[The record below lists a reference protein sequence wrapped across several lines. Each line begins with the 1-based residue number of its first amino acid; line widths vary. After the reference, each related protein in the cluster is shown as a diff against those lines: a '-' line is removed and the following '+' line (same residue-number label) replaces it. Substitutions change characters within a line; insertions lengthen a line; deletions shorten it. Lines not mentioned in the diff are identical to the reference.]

1 MDFEGKDYFFAIRD
15 EFKEDF
21 PLPIYLCCGES
32 FDVTTYSK
40 QELGDFED
48 SHLQPSICI

>member
-1 MDFEGKDYFFAIRD
+1 MEDGKDYFFAIRD

-32 FDVTTYSK
+32 FDLTTYSK
-40 QELGDFED
+40 KELGDFED
-48 SHLQPSICI
+48 NYSQPSICI